1 MPEDA
6 QSLFQQLRAERA
18 RIAKE
23 QGVPPYVVFHD
34 TTLRALAEARPQ
46 TLDDM
51 SGITGIGKAKL
62 DRYGAEFL
70 KVVLA
75 NS

>member
-6 QSLFQQLRAERA
+6 QSLFQQLRAARA
-18 RIAKE
+18 RIAKS

-34 TTLRALAEARPQ
+34 TTLRALAEASPQ
-46 TLDDM
+46 TLEAM

-62 DRYGAEFL
+62 DRYGAMFL
-70 KVVLA
+70 EVIRA
-75 NS
+75 AS

>member
-1 MPEDA
+1 MPEEA
-6 QSLFQQLRAERA
+6 QSLFQQLRVARA
-18 RIAKE
+18 RIAKA

-46 TLDDM
+46 TLNAM

-62 DRYGAEFL
+62 DRYGEDFL
-70 KVVLA
+70 EVIKA
-75 NS
+75 AS

>member
-1 MPEDA
+1 MPQDA
-6 QSLFQQLRAERA
+6 QSLFQQLRAARA
-18 RIAKE
+18 RIAKS

-34 TTLRALAEARPQ
+34 TTLRALAEASPQ
-46 TLDDM
+46 TLEAM

-70 KVVLA
+70 KVIQAA
-75 NS
+75 N